1 MFSAFCRTG
10 ETKKDRHKA
19 AFKRNPLGQKK
30 RKQKILVVADD
41 PDMRIFF
48 SALLKTGGFSP
59 IVAKNGTEGMEK
71 ARTQKPVFI
80 ILDVPMPENSGMQMY
95 MCLKQDKQLSCIPVI
110 MVSAIDKQTFT
121 HYQKTKGIRMGQD
134 ILSPEA
140 YLEKPPEAAEVLDL
154 INKALARSM
163 VHHE

>member
-1 MFSAFCRTG
+1 MFSAFWG
-10 ETKKDRHKA
+10 VMKPKNILNKA
-19 AFKRNPLGQKK
+19 ALERNPLGQKK
-30 RKQKILVVADD
+30 GKQKILVVADD

-71 ARTQKPVFI
+71 VRTQKPVFI

-110 MVSAIDKQTFT
+110 MVSTIDKQTFT
-121 HYQKTKGIRMGQD
+121 HYQKTKGIRLGQD
-134 ILSPEA
+134 IISPEA
-140 YLEKPPEAAEVLDL
+140 YLEKPPEASEVLDL
-154 INKALARSM
+154 INKALARST
-163 VHHE
+163 VQYE

>member
-1 MFSAFCRTG
+1 
-10 ETKKDRHKA
+10 
-19 AFKRNPLGQKK
+19 LGQKK

-48 SALLKTGGFSP
+48 SALLKNGGFSP
-59 IVAKNGTEGMEK
+59 IVAKNGTEGMQK
-71 ARTQKPVFI
+71 AKTQKPVFI

-95 MCLKQDKQLSCIPVI
+95 ICLKQDKQLSCIPVI
-110 MVSAIDKQTFT
+110 MVSAIDRQTFT
-121 HYQKTKGIRMGQD
+121 HYQKTKGIRLGQD

-154 INKALARSM
+154 INKALAGRT
-163 VHHE
+163 VQHE